1 MEYVFCEAL
10 PWKFMK
16 NMLQTFA
23 DHWHTARRSYSTH
36 SWIFA
41 IFTWD
46 KCSVKL
52 IFSVLLTNR
61 TVSNLLFF
69 LGEEHV
75 TRGLQ
80 CCTAAIKKPR
90 LESSFYHPDE
100 QDECKY
106 AGGWYE
112 VFHYKGGI
120 HSFNLCTKDFRL
132 YIYIYIFSDCFLGK
146 PLLLSQNPWNHLSL
160 NQVRVK
166 QEPAV
171 DTLTL
176 GIAKGQFQ
184 NLRFDLT

>member
-1 MEYVFCEAL
+1 MIKVFINKLNRLCNLFFGLASWVAMEYVFCEAL

-132 YIYIYIFSDCFLGK
+132 YIYISFQIVFWGNHFS
-146 PLLLSQNPWNHLSL
+146 
-160 NQVRVK
+160 
-166 QEPAV
+166 
-171 DTLTL
+171 
-176 GIAKGQFQ
+176 
-184 NLRFDLT
+184 